1 MNQAR
6 KLWGLDYTS
15 APTRRKPICC
25 MSGEL
30 ADSSDRL
37 LKVQSLQRWEH
48 SAQFQAALNES
59 GPWLAVLDLPFGL
72 PRELVDQLD
81 LGSDWVTMAQRVS
94 AWTRPQWVDQLR
106 AFCAPRP
113 VGQKFA
119 HRACDR
125 PAGSSPSM
133 KWVNPPVALMLHSA
147 LPALLASGVHL
158 PGLRSGDL
166 QRVAIEGYPGL
177 LARSVLGR
185 RSYKS
190 DDRAKQD
197 ASRHQ
202 SRVDLMQGLLSP
214 NNSLG
219 IELDIDEDLKAGC
232 IDDPSGDAMDALLC
246 LIQAAWCE
254 ARRDEGRHGFGLPD
268 SIDPV
273 EGWIATAVPE
283 A

>member
-1 MNQAR
+1 
-6 KLWGLDYTS
+6 
-15 APTRRKPICC
+15 

-30 ADSSDRL
+30 AGSTVKILS
-37 LKVQSLQRWEH
+37 VQSLQRWEH
-48 SAQFQAALNES
+48 AARFEAALNDS

-72 PRELVDQLD
+72 PRELVDHLD
-81 LGSDWVTMAQRVS
+81 LGSDWASMAQRVS
-94 AWTRPQWVDQLR
+94 AWTRAQWVDQLR

-113 VGQKFA
+113 VGHKFA

-147 LPALLASGVHL
+147 LPVLLSSGVHM
-158 PGLRSGDL
+158 PGLHSGDV
-166 QRVAIEGYPGL
+166 QRVVIEGYPGL

-202 SRVDLMQGLLSP
+202 ARVDLMAGLLSP
-214 NNSLG
+214 VTSLG
-219 IELDIDEDLKAGC
+219 VELDIHDELKNQC
-232 IDDPSGDAMDALLC
+232 IEDPSGDALDALLC

-254 ARRDEGRHGFGLPD
+254 ARRDQGRHGFGLPD
-268 SIDPV
+268 VIDPL

>member
-1 MNQAR
+1 MSQVQ

-15 APTRRKPICC
+15 APTRRKPLCC

-30 ADSSDRL
+30 GKASGAL
-37 LKVQSLQRWEH
+37 LKVQSLQRWEQV
-48 SAQFQAALNES
+48 AQFEAALNQS

-72 PRELVDQLD
+72 PRELVDRLE
-81 LGSDWVTMAQRVS
+81 LGADWASMAQRVS
-94 AWTRPQWVDQLR
+94 AWTRAQWVDQLR

-113 VGQKFA
+113 AGQKFA

-158 PGLRSGDL
+158 PGLRSGDP

-197 ASRHQ
+197 ASR
-202 SRVDLMQGLLSP
+202 REARGDLMQALLSP
-214 NNSLG
+214 ARSLG
-219 IELDIDEDLKAGC
+219 FKLDISEDLRAQC
-232 IDDPSGDAMDALLC
+232 MDDPCGDAMDALLHS
-246 LIQAAWCE
+246 
-254 ARRDEGRHGFGLPD
+254 G
-268 SIDPV
+268 SV
-273 EGWIATAVPE
+273 V
-283 A
+283 